1 MDKTLIKVTDKLYP
15 QGGLD
20 KYHGVHPLRERAA
33 KLHLGIMV
41 IRFEMPFNI
50 WCGGCNKHIGMGKM
64 NCTVLVVFNYFYY
77 SGLMYTRHCFS
88 VYIF

>member
-1 MDKTLIKVTDKLYP
+1 MYYSSFIILFLSPPLP

-50 WCGGCNKHIGMGKM
+50 WCGGCNNHIGMGKVTA
-64 NCTVLVVFNYFYY
+64 NQNTLF
-77 SGLMYTRHCFS
+77 
-88 VYIF
+88 